1 MINHCDKKTRI
12 NHLLFMDDLKLF
24 AKSNDQ
30 IDSLVNTVYTLSEY
44 TGMEFGIK
52 KCGVLVFKRQKVDKA
67 KSRGLNLPN
76 GKLMKTNDK
85 KDINALEY

>member
-1 MINHCDKKTRI
+1 MLKSGEVFFRVI

-44 TGMEFGIK
+44 IGMEFGEK
-52 KCGVLVFKRQKVDKA
+52 KCGVLVLKRGNLDKA
-67 KSRGLNLPN
+67 KGRG
-76 GKLMKTNDK
+76 
-85 KDINALEY
+85 